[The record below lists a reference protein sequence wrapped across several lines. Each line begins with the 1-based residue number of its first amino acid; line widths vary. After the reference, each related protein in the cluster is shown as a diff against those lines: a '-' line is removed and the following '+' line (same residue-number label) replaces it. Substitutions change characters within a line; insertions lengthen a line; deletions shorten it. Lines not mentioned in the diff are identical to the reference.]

1 LYDRDIY
8 LQLVDRKKYSKLR
21 KFSENL
27 RMKYTAL
34 YEYTNKL
41 REATDD
47 IETFDREYAGHPGF
61 SPIKDQNE
69 DEKFEKTSS
78 NR

>member
-1 LYDRDIY
+1 
-8 LQLVDRKKYSKLR
+8 
-21 KFSENL
+21 
-27 RMKYTAL
+27 MKYTAL

>member
-1 LYDRDIY
+1 
-8 LQLVDRKKYSKLR
+8 
-21 KFSENL
+21 
-27 RMKYTAL
+27 MKYIAL

-47 IETFDREYAGHPGF
+47 IETFDKEYAGHPGF
-61 SPIKDQNE
+61 SPGATK